1 MIIDIALGTII
12 IIKEGIEHSYISVLF
27 GSNFL
32 LLSILTLALN
42 FMIIKILRNIASFR
56 EELN

>member
-32 LLSILTLALN
+32 LLSILTLVLN
-42 FMIIKILRNIASFR
+42 FKIIKILRNIDSFR